1 MKKLRISAI
10 VEQDDNGFY
19 AYCPQLKGCHSQ
31 GDSLDE
37 ALANLKEATALY
49 MESLSSEEIAELH
62 LDTRQILTTSL
73 ELSHA

>member
-1 MKKLRISAI
+1 MKNLKISAI

-31 GDSLDE
+31 GNSLDE
-37 ALANLKEATALY
+37 ALANLKEATELY
-49 MESLSSEEIAELH
+49 LESLSREEIAELH

-73 ELSHA
+73 ELTHA